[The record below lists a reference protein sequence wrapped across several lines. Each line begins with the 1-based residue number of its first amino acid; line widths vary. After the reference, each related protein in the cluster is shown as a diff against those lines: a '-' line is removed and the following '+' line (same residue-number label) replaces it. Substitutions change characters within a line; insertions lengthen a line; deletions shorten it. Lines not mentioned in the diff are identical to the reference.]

1 MEKQPTLRPSD
12 VAVALRLA
20 HAPGARYEDLARGLR
35 LGLAEVHRGVRR
47 LQQAGLV
54 LPGERRVN
62 RQALLEFL
70 AHGVRY
76 AFPPVL
82 GPETRGIPT
91 AAGAPPLAGK
101 LPSSPAVV
109 WPSTEGRSRGGSLL
123 PLYEAA
129 PQAALH
135 DDYLYRALA
144 LVDALRMGQAR
155 ERRLAQELLS
165 DELSEASK

>member
-12 VAVALRLA
+12 VAVALRLGQ
-20 HAPGARYEDLARGLR
+20 APGARYEDLARGLC

-47 LQQAGLV
+47 LQRAGLL
-54 LPGERRVN
+54 LPGERRIN

-70 AHGVRY
+70 SHGLRY

-91 AAGAPPLAGK
+91 AGSAPALVGK
-101 LPSSPAVV
+101 VPSGSAVV
-109 WPSTEGRSRGGSLL
+109 WPSAEGTSRGASLL

-129 PQAALH
+129 PHAALQ
-135 DDYLYRALA
+135 DDHLYLVLA
-144 LVDALRMGQAR
+144 LVDTLRMGQAR

-165 DELSEASK
+165 DELGQVVR